1 MVSGTRQSEDPSD
14 EDILGLLLAEEGL
27 DALEEQS
34 ALGAPDRSRRA
45 AATGPLSFAQ
55 RQMWFFEQWQPG
67 TATYNVG
74 SAYRVAGPLDAN
86 TLERAVAEVVGRHAV
101 LRTGYATVDGETV
114 QVIRNVAETPF
125 LRRDLTGL
133 DEERRSAAAVTLA
146 EEEVRRPLALAQGQP
161 LRVLLVRLGADEHLL
176 VLTVHHI
183 ACDGLSLDLLLG
195 DLCAAYEALEAGL
208 PWRPDP
214 APQYADFAVSERER
228 WADGGMDAHVDYWRD
243 RLSGAPQVLELP
255 TDRPRPP
262 QQTFAGRTVSVPLP
276 PSTAK
281 AVRTGAAAHGT
292 TEFTVLLSAFFAL
305 LARTTGQEDLVVGT
319 SVATRDH
326 DGLKDMVGLLVNTLP
341 LRADLTGDPSFADLV
356 RRVGATAAGG
366 YAHPDVPLERLV
378 DALGL
383 ERLLSHSPV
392 FQVVFGLQRSPDGG
406 CRLGRAELT
415 GTAPERGT
423 AKFDLTWN
431 VAVGQDVTRMEIE
444 YNTDLFDEPTV
455 TAMAHRYLRLLDTVL
470 ADPGTRL
477 GEVDLLDPAERAA
490 LTSARATERQPA
502 ARPVHEQV
510 AEWARRTPDAAAVTD
525 GQLSIPYGELD
536 SRANRLAHR
545 LRAAGIGP
553 GDLVGVCEERGADL
567 VVSLLAVLKAGAGY
581 LPLDPHYPTERLRYL
596 LQDSGTRLVLAGSGP
611 GGRLPA
617 GPWTLIDPAD
627 AVPGAD
633 AVPASAPDVPV
644 SDDDVAYVIY
654 TSGSTGRPKGVQVSH
669 RNVTR
674 LLTATAPW
682 FGFGPSDVWTLF
694 HSYAFD
700 FSVWEIWGALA
711 HGGRLVVVPY
721 RTSRSPEEF
730 HALLRREKVTVLNQ
744 TPSAFRA
751 LEAVD
756 ATAPSGLSL
765 RLIVFGGEALDL
777 ASVSRWFSRHGSSE
791 PRLVN
796 MYGITETTVHVTY
809 RPLGPTDVPGG
820 PSPIG
825 VPIPDLRLYLLDRWG
840 SPVPTGVPGELY
852 VGGGG
857 VALGYLGRPSL
868 TASRF
873 LPDPFSGEP
882 GARLYRTG
890 DVARRTV
897 QGELEYL
904 GRNDDQVKVRG
915 FRIETGEIEAAL
927 AGHPLVRA
935 AVVVARADGGPA
947 ARLVGY
953 IAADEPVST
962 GELREYLT
970 AWLPDHMVPAA
981 FVVLDELPMTAH
993 GKVDRAAL
1001 PAPDSARPE
1010 LNQEYTAP
1018 RDEAERVLAEVWAEV
1033 LGLDRVGIHD
1043 SFFDLGGDSIRSL
1056 QVIGLAKQRGWEISL
1071 QDLFRTPVI
1080 AELAVLAKAVEPSGA
1095 DRTVAPFSM
1104 IGAEDLAALPAGL
1117 EDAFPMSVLQTG
1129 MIYHMELD
1137 RENLPYH
1144 NLNSFHLRAPFD
1156 AELFRRAMQD
1166 AVDRHPILRT
1176 SFDLGTY
1183 QEPLQLV
1190 HPSAELPM
1198 TVEDL
1203 RGQSE
1208 QEQEQVLLDLFHSE
1222 RQRPFDLAKPP
1233 FLRLFL
1239 HRRTDDTFQWSLTEH
1254 HAIFDGWSLFTFHAE
1269 VFQRYL
1275 ELLADPDSRPAA
1287 SPRSSFRDF
1296 IALERETAA
1305 DPQERQYWLDKYAD
1319 YTPVVLP
1326 RWPEDGNGPGA
1337 ALSQDTSITGRTED
1351 GVRHWRFTS
1360 TREAT
1365 HRSLEALLPQ
1375 EVVEGLLGLAA
1386 RTGVPFKSVLLT
1398 AHLKVIGA
1406 VTGERDV
1413 VTGITANG
1421 RPEDVDS
1428 TEVCGMF
1435 LNMPP
1440 IRVDLAGGSWADLVR
1455 RVYRAEEELL
1465 PHRRYP
1471 LANIQW
1477 ALDRPALFDNTFV
1490 YNHFHVMADVLGSGV
1505 SVLGNR
1511 VESTGDYR
1519 AEPTNYSLSTGFL
1532 RDPRSMRV
1540 LLRLDYYTAKLADAQ
1555 AEAIRDYYLAVLA
1568 AMVHDDARHE
1578 DFSPLGAVE
1587 RRRTLVEW
1595 NGPARDYP
1603 LDACVHELFEE
1614 QVRRTPH
1621 AVAVVDDAG
1630 ELSYQQLNRR
1640 ANQLARF
1647 LRAQGA
1653 GPESVVGVCLHR
1665 DTELVVALLA
1675 VLKSGAAYL
1684 PMDPQYPADRLEFVL
1699 RDAGAVMVL
1708 TDTALAGRVPRGPWQ
1723 VHPLDGC
1730 AGRTAALPGDDLGR
1744 TSAPDNLMY
1753 VIYTSG
1759 STGRPKGVQVPHSGV
1774 VNYLGWCKEGY
1785 ASRGSGGAPV
1795 FSSIAFDMI
1804 VPNLYTPL
1812 VTGERLCMLHDS
1824 LDSVDMAARLTELA
1838 PFNFIKLTPGH
1849 LDLLGQLLGPEQART
1864 LAATLAVGA
1873 DAFPTRVVNSWRG
1886 LDPDSVVLN
1895 EYGPT
1900 EASVGN
1906 SVHFV
1911 DGPLSGE
1918 LVPIGRPIPN
1928 TTMYVLDQA
1937 LNPVPVGV
1945 TGELYI
1951 GGACVVR
1958 GYAGR
1963 PGLTAD
1969 RFLPDPFAGEP
1980 GARMYRTGD
1989 LGRWLP
1995 GGALDFLGRV
2005 DDQVKIN
2012 GYRVEPGEVEV
2023 VLAGHPAVT
2032 QAVAAVL
2039 GEDRAHRR
2047 LVGYYV
2053 TDGPVTEQ
2061 ELRDY
2066 LAERLPEYL
2075 LPSRL
2080 LRIDAVPL
2088 NANGKVDRKAL
2099 PHPRAEAEQEGPGH
2113 QPPQTPLEELLAMT
2127 WEDLLGADRV
2137 SRDDS
2142 FVALGG
2148 NSLLATQLTFRLQQ
2162 LLGIEVELAAVLRAR
2177 DLADLARVLGRGIT
2191 LQLGA
2196 EVAAVLLTPTQAQ
2209 PARAGSTEA
2218 RPAHAQPTEVQS

>member
-1 MVSGTRQSEDPSD
+1 MA
-14 EDILGLLLAEEGL
+14 ILDLLLAAEGVDVPAQEPSAPAASD
-27 DALEEQS
+27 DAR
-34 ALGAPDRSRRA
+34 PA

-74 SAYRVAGPLDAN
+74 TAYQVAGPLDAGV
-86 TLERAVAEVVGRHAV
+86 LERAVAEVVARHSV
-101 LRTGYATVDGETV
+101 LRTGYVTVDGETV
-114 QVIRNVAETPF
+114 QVVRGVAETPF
-125 LRRDLTGL
+125 QRRDLTAL
-133 DEERRSAAAVTLA
+133 DAERRAAAAATLA

-161 LRVLLVRLGADEHLL
+161 LRLLLVRLGADEHLL

-195 DLCAAYEALEAGL
+195 DLTAAYEAIEAGE
-208 PWRPDP
+208 PWRPEP
-214 APQYADFAVSERER
+214 APQYRDFAAFEREQ
-228 WADGGMDAHVDYWRD
+228 WAAGRMDGQVAYWKRQ
-243 RLSGAPQVLELP
+243 LTGAPQVLELP
-255 TDRPRPP
+255 ADRPRPP
-262 QQTFAGRTVSVPLP
+262 QQTFVGRTLTVPLP
-276 PSTAK
+276 PHTAD

-305 LARTTGQEDLVVGT
+305 LARATGQQDLIVGT

-326 DGLKDMVGLLVNTLP
+326 DGLGGTVGLLVNTLP
-341 LRADLTGDPSFADLV
+341 LRADLTGNPSFAELV
-356 RRVGATAAGG
+356 RRVAATAADG

-378 DALGL
+378 DVLGL
-383 ERLLSHSPV
+383 DRVLSHSPV
-392 FQVVFGLQRSPDGG
+392 FQTVFGLQREPAGG
-406 CRLGRAELT
+406 HRLGRAELT
-415 GTAPERGT
+415 ASAPERGT

-431 VAVGQDVTRMEIE
+431 VIVGRDTTRMEIE
-444 YNTDLFDEPTV
+444 YNTDLFDETTV
-455 TAMAHRYLRLLDTVL
+455 AATADRYLRLLDAVL
-470 ADPGTRL
+470 TEPAVRL
-477 GEVDLLDPAERAA
+477 GEVDLLDAAERAA
-490 LTSARATERQPA
+490 LTGPPAAARP
-502 ARPVHEQV
+502 ARPVHELV
-510 AEWARRTPDAAAVTD
+510 AEWARRAPDAVALTD
-525 GQLSIPYGELD
+525 GGQSLPYRELD
-536 SRANRLAHR
+536 VRANQLAHH
-545 LRAAGIGP
+545 LRCAGVVP

-567 VVSLLAVLKAGAGY
+567 VVGLLAVLKAGAGY
-581 LPLDPHYPTERLRYL
+581 LPLDPHYPTERLRHL
-596 LQDSGTRLVLAGSGP
+596 LEDSGTRVVLTRSGP
-611 GGRLPA
+611 EARLPQ
-617 GPWTLIDPAD
+617 GPWKVIDPAAEAA
-627 AVPGAD
+627 AVAAAPTTAPEV
-633 AVPASAPDVPV
+633 AVSG
-644 SDDDVAYVIY
+644 DDVAYVIY
-654 TSGSTGRPKGVQVSH
+654 TSGSTGRPKGVQVTH
-669 RNVTR
+669 RNVAR
-674 LLTATAPW
+674 LLTASAPW
-682 FGFGPSDVWTLF
+682 FGFGPADVWTLF

-700 FSVWEIWGALA
+700 FSVWETWGALA

-721 RTSRSPEEF
+721 ATSRSPQEF
-730 HALLRREKVTVLNQ
+730 HALLRAERVTVLNQ

-756 ATAPSGLSL
+756 AEAPGALSL
-765 RLIVFGGEALDL
+765 RLVVFGGEALDL
-777 ASVSRWFSRHGSSE
+777 ASVGRWFARHGSDE

-809 RPLGPTDVPGG
+809 RPLGPADVAAGG
-820 PSPIG
+820 SPIG
-825 VPIPDLRLYLLDRWG
+825 IPVPDLRVYVLDRWG

-857 VALGYLGRPSL
+857 VALGYLGRPAL
-868 TASRF
+868 TAARF
-873 LPDPFSGEP
+873 LPDPFGAEP

-890 DVARRTV
+890 DVGRRDAR
-897 QGELEYL
+897 GELEYL

-915 FRIETGEIEAAL
+915 FRIETGEVEAVL
-927 AGHPLVRA
+927 VGHPLVRA
-935 AVVVARADGGPA
+935 AAVTVRTDGGQAP
-947 ARLVGY
+947 RLVGY
-953 IAADEPVST
+953 VEAAGSLST
-962 GELREYLT
+962 GVLREYL
-970 AWLPDHMVPAA
+970 AGWLPEHMVPAA
-981 FVVLDELPMTAH
+981 FVVLDELPTTAH

-1010 LNQEYTAP
+1010 LNQEYAAP
-1018 RDEAERVLAEVWAEV
+1018 RDAAEQALADVWAEV

-1071 QDLFRTPVI
+1071 QELFRTPVI
-1080 AELAVLAKAVEPSGA
+1080 AELGARARPVEPTGA
-1095 DRTVAPFSM
+1095 DRGIAPFSM
-1104 IGAEDLAALPAGL
+1104 LSADDRAALPESL

-1198 TVEDL
+1198 VVEDV
-1203 RGQSE
+1203 RGRSE
-1208 QEQEQVLLDLFHSE
+1208 QEQEQVLLDLFHAE
-1222 RQRPFDLAKPP
+1222 RQRPFDLAEPP

-1275 ELLADPDSRPAA
+1275 QLLADPGSRPVP

-1305 DPQERQYWLDKYAD
+1305 APEERQYWLDKYAD
-1319 YTPVVLP
+1319 YTPVTLP
-1326 RWPEDGNGPGA
+1326 RWPDDDNGPAA
-1337 ALSQDTSITGRTED
+1337 ALSEDTSITGRTED
-1351 GVRHWRFTS
+1351 GVQHWRFTS
-1360 TREAT
+1360 NREAT
-1365 HRSLEALLPQ
+1365 HRSLEALLS
-1375 EVVEGLLGLAA
+1375 EDVVEGLLDLAA
-1386 RTGVPFKSVLLT
+1386 RTGVPFKTVLLT

-1406 VTGERDV
+1406 ATGRPDV

-1440 IRVDLAGGSWADLVR
+1440 IRVDLSGGTWGDLVQ
-1455 RVYRAEEELL
+1455 RVHHAEEELL

-1477 ALDRPALFDNTFV
+1477 ALGQSELFDNTFV

-1555 AEAIRDYYLAVLA
+1555 AEAIRGYYLAVLA
-1568 AMVHDDARHE
+1568 AMVHDGARHE

-1587 RRRTLVEW
+1587 RRRMLREW

-1603 LDACVHELFEE
+1603 LDRCVHELFEQ
-1614 QVRRTPH
+1614 QVRRNPG
-1621 AVAVVDDAG
+1621 AVAVVDGQG
-1630 ELSYQQLNRR
+1630 ELSYEQLNRR

-1647 LRAQGA
+1647 LRDQGA
-1653 GPESVVGVCLHR
+1653 GPETVIGVCLHR
-1665 DTELVVALLA
+1665 DTELVVALLGI
-1675 VLKSGAAYL
+1675 LKSGAAYL

-1699 RDAGAVMVL
+1699 QDAGATAVL
-1708 TDTALAGRVPRGPWQ
+1708 TDTALAGRVPQGPWE
-1723 VHPLDGC
+1723 VHRLDRI

-1744 TSAPDNLMY
+1744 TSTPDNLMY

-1759 STGRPKGVQVPHSGV
+1759 STGRPKGVQVAHYGV
-1774 VNYLGWCKEGY
+1774 VNYLGWCEEGY

-1812 VTGERLCMLHDS
+1812 MMGERLCMLHDG
-1824 LDSVDMAARLTELA
+1824 LDSIELAARLTELA
-1838 PFNFIKLTPGH
+1838 PFNFVKMTPGH

-1873 DAFPTRVVNSWRG
+1873 DAFPSRNLNSWRQ

-1906 SVHFV
+1906 SVHFI
-1911 DGPLSGE
+1911 DAPLTSE

-1928 TTMYVLDQA
+1928 TTMYVLDAA

-1969 RFLPDPFAGEP
+1969 RFLPDPYAAQP

-1995 GGALDFLGRV
+1995 SGALDFLGRV

-2023 VLAGHPAVT
+2023 VLADHPAVT

-2039 GEDRAHRR
+2039 GTERGSRR

-2053 TDGPVTEQ
+2053 AGGPVTEA
-2061 ELRDY
+2061 ELHDH
-2066 LAERLPEYL
+2066 LAARLPEYL
-2075 LPSRL
+2075 LPSTL
-2080 LRIDAVPL
+2080 MRIDAVPL

-2099 PHPRAEAEQEGPGH
+2099 PHPRAEAARDGAGH
-2113 QPPQTPLEELLAMT
+2113 QPPRTPLEELLTMA
-2127 WEDLLGADRV
+2127 WEDLLDVKRV
-2137 SRDDS
+2137 GRDDS

-2162 LLGIEVELAAVLRAR
+2162 LLGIEIELAAVLRAR
-2177 DLADLARVLGRGIT
+2177 DLADLARVLGRGVT
-2191 LQLGA
+2191 RQLGQD
-2196 EVAAVLLTPTQAQ
+2196 VADVLLAPIED
-2209 PARAGSTEA
+2209 RS
-2218 RPAHAQPTEVQS
+2218 